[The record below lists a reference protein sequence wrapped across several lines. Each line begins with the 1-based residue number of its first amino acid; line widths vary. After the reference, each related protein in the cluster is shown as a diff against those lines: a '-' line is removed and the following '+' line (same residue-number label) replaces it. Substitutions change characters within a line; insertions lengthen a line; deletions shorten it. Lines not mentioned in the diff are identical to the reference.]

1 MNQLKNF
8 LCACFWQFFM
18 FTPAPALDLDFI
30 YHIGNNYFSF
40 PSLACHGL
48 RHWNR
53 VFLIPW
59 LTFYLLILGIVTT
72 CLLQALYSHNFLL
85 QWRHIFLF
93 FAIFTIFYCW
103 SHVKKQYIMMTLP
116 RPDQVPRPH
125 LSRALC
131 VMTYVLCVYVVSLC
145 DDASLF
151 YYGF

>member
-1 MNQLKNF
+1 MGESAKKLSLCLF
-8 LCACFWQFFM
+8 LAIFYVYSSSSLRFH
-18 FTPAPALDLDFI
+18 LS
-30 YHIGNNYFSF
+30 YRKYNYFSF